1 MVIVLLLFAVIA
13 IGLLGLLINEL
24 EVRQQETET
33 RLQSLEKSLRINE
46 MTYDSVKSMVRETLL
61 QGPR

>member
-1 MVIVLLLFAVIA
+1 VVIVLLLFAVIA